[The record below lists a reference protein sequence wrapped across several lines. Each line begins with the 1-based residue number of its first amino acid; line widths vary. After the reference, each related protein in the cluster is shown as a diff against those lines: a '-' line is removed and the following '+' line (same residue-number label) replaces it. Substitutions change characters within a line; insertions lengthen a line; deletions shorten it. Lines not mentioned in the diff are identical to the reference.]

1 MQRSNYCGLPTS
13 PHFPRVAD
21 TVVTPFHRNRPQ
33 MERQMTHTNSD
44 GEVYGS
50 KVLTLA
56 IIAASAFILA
66 GTVYS
71 PSQPRAQANAA
82 LTQHI
87 VDTTPTANGV
97 AG

>member
-1 MQRSNYCGLPTS
+1 
-13 PHFPRVAD
+13 
-21 TVVTPFHRNRPQ
+21 
-33 MERQMTHTNSD
+33 MTHTNSN

-71 PSQPRAQANAA
+71 PSQPRAQANPVPA
-82 LTQHI
+82 QQI
-87 VDTTPTANGV
+87 VDTTHATATGV

>member
-1 MQRSNYCGLPTS
+1 
-13 PHFPRVAD
+13 
-21 TVVTPFHRNRPQ
+21 
-33 MERQMTHTNSD
+33 MTHTNSD

-66 GTVYS
+66 GAVYS
-71 PSQPRAQANAA
+71 PSQPRVQANQTS
-82 LTQHI
+82 TQQI
-87 VDTTPTANGV
+87 VDTAHATASGV

>member
-1 MQRSNYCGLPTS
+1 
-13 PHFPRVAD
+13 
-21 TVVTPFHRNRPQ
+21 
-33 MERQMTHTNSD
+33 MTHTNSN

-71 PSQPRAQANAA
+71 PSQPHAQANPAP
-82 LTQHI
+82 TQQI
-87 VDTTPTANGV
+87 VDTTHANTANGV
-97 AG
+97 DG

>member
-1 MQRSNYCGLPTS
+1 MSDYNSN
-13 PHFPRVAD
+13 
-21 TVVTPFHRNRPQ
+21 
-33 MERQMTHTNSD
+33 

-71 PSQPRAQANAA
+71 PSQQAPKVAQPAA
-82 LTQHI
+82 QI
-87 VDTTPTANGV
+87 VDTTHTATNGV
-97 AG
+97 SG

>member
-1 MQRSNYCGLPTS
+1 
-13 PHFPRVAD
+13 
-21 TVVTPFHRNRPQ
+21 
-33 MERQMTHTNSD
+33 MTHTNSD

-71 PSQPRAQANAA
+71 PSQQPAQANAGPA
-82 LTQHI
+82 QQI
-87 VDTTPTANGV
+87 VDTTHATLTGV
-97 AG
+97 SG